1 MRKRTYMPMI
11 LFMILLLSL
20 VGIYFFL
27 DYGIVGVEKSTEVT
41 RIQSVNTPV
50 KVHYIDIGQGDSIF
64 IEINEKN
71 ILIDAGE
78 EEHAST
84 IIAYLRTY
92 DVEKLDLVFLTH
104 PHEDH
109 IGGMGE
115 VLSEFEIGEFYMPN
129 KELVTKSFI
138 RMTKT
143 LDQKNTPRN
152 YLKGGMEFEFGESIR
167 LQILSPNKDSYLN
180 PNNYSSI
187 MRLVVGNNA
196 FLFTGD
202 AEEIVETEVIRTG
215 AELKSDVLK
224 APHHGSKTSSS
235 EPFLEKVAPAYIVVT
250 SGLGND
256 HNLPSPDILER
267 YNNIGAKTLLTE
279 EMGSIV
285 FAANGKEVIPLSN

>member
-1 MRKRTYMPMI
+1 MRKRTYVPMI
-11 LFMILLLSL
+11 LFTILLLSL
-20 VGIYFFL
+20 VGIYFIL

-50 KVHYIDIGQGDSIF
+50 KVHYIDVGQGDSIF

-78 EEHAST
+78 QEHAAA
-84 IIAYLRTY
+84 IIAYLKTY

-138 RMTKT
+138 RMTT
-143 LDQKNTPRN
+143 ALDEKNTPRN
-152 YLKGGMEFEFGESIR
+152 RLKGGMEFEFGESIT

-202 AEEIVETEVIRTG
+202 AEEVVETEVIRTG
-215 AELKSDVLK
+215 VELKSDVLK
-224 APHHGSKTSSS
+224 APHHGSKTSST
-235 EPFLEKVAPAYIVVT
+235 ELFLEKVAPAYIVVT

-256 HNLPSPDILER
+256 HNLPSPEILER
-267 YNNIGAKTLLTE
+267 YKITGAKTLLTE

-285 FAANGKEVIPLSN
+285 FAANGKEVIPLTN

>member
-115 VLSEFEIGEFYMPN
+115 VLSEFEIGEFYMPD

-138 RMTKT
+138 RMTT
-143 LDQKNTPRN
+143 ALDQKNTPRDF
-152 YLKGGMEFEFGESIR
+152 LKGGMEFEFGESIR

-235 EPFLEKVAPAYIVVT
+235 EPFLEKVAPAYIIVT

-267 YNNIGAKTLLTE
+267 YKNIGAKTLLTE

-285 FAANGKEVIPLSN
+285 FAANGKEVIPLTN

>member
-129 KELVTKSFI
+129 
-138 RMTKT
+138 
-143 LDQKNTPRN
+143 
-152 YLKGGMEFEFGESIR
+152 
-167 LQILSPNKDSYLN
+167 
-180 PNNYSSI
+180 
-187 MRLVVGNNA
+187 
-196 FLFTGD
+196 
-202 AEEIVETEVIRTG
+202 
-215 AELKSDVLK
+215 
-224 APHHGSKTSSS
+224 
-235 EPFLEKVAPAYIVVT
+235 
-250 SGLGND
+250 
-256 HNLPSPDILER
+256 
-267 YNNIGAKTLLTE
+267 
-279 EMGSIV
+279 
-285 FAANGKEVIPLSN
+285 

>member
-129 KELVTKSFI
+129 KELVTRSFI
-138 RMTKT
+138 RMTT
-143 LDQKNTPRN
+143 ALDQKNTPRDF
-152 YLKGGMEFEFGESIR
+152 LKGGMEFEFGESIR

-202 AEEIVETEVIRTG
+202 SEEIVETEVIRTG

-256 HNLPSPDILER
+256 HNLPSTEILER
-267 YNNIGAKTLLTE
+267 YKNIGAKTLLTE

-285 FAANGKEVIPLSN
+285 FAANGKEVIPLTN